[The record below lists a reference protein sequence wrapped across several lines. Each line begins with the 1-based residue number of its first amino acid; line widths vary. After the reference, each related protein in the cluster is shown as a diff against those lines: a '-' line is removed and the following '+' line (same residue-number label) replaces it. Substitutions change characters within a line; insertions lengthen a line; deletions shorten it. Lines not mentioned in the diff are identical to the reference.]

1 MHDQLVET
9 FYLLSI
15 AKLAQDWPE
24 LHPLR
29 DRAME
34 KLRDIA
40 KTPAHTTSAKP
51 PPQEVQTPRPV
62 VRPQFTRTSEG
73 K

>member
-15 AKLAQDWPE
+15 ARLAQDWPE

-51 PPQEVQTPRPV
+51 QEVPPRPV
-62 VRPQFTRTSEG
+62 VRPTQFRAAED

>member
-1 MHDQLVET
+1 MHDQLMET

-29 DRAME
+29 DRALE
-34 KLRDIA
+34 KLREIA
-40 KTPAHTTSAKP
+40 KTPAHA
-51 PPQEVQTPRPV
+51 TPAIQQADPIRRPAMAPRFV
-62 VRPQFTRTSEG
+62 ENKNG
-73 K
+73 

>member
-1 MHDQLVET
+1 MHDQLMET

-34 KLRDIA
+34 KLREIA
-40 KTPAHTTSAKP
+40 KTPAHTTPAMP
-51 PPQEVQTPRPV
+51 LPQTVATRDVVRPRPV
-62 VRPQFTRTSEG
+62 IRESNNG
-73 K
+73 

>member
-1 MHDQLVET
+1 MHDQLMEA

-15 AKLAQDWPE
+15 AHLAQDWPN

-29 DRAME
+29 DRALE
-34 KLRDIA
+34 KLAEIA
-40 KTPAHTTSAKP
+40 KQPAHTLAKP
-51 PPQEVQTPRPV
+51 ESATPARPF
-62 VRPQFTRTSEG
+62 QATRRTTED